1 VEFNF
6 RRIPDLEKI
15 STRLRRVGTK
25 SLGQKANLEDLVSLY
40 HAVNGAAEI
49 LMALETYSGN
59 HKDVLQNSII
69 KPLRACIGDF
79 HKLRMLVEQ
88 TIDLKQAEQRTYCI
102 NSSFDASLRDLA
114 AQRDGVREKME
125 AIRKEVQAELGLA
138 TKGKGDGVA
147 IEDVSEGKALR
158 VTKKFQQV
166 VQNAKGKTKY
176 KTLSIKKQEFI
187 FTTPEL
193 ENVNQRF
200 KEAVEKYDKQS
211 QQLVNRA
218 VAVAAT
224 YRPVADR
231 LGECLG
237 ELDVLAAF
245 ARAALAAP
253 CQFVRAKLDPEGTNF
268 EIQGATHVLVVANSD
283 KSFVANDLNMERE
296 TSRLHLITGPNM
308 GGKSTYIRSVALIAL
323 MNQIGSFVPCR
334 SAVLPVFDSIM
345 CRVGASDMQL
355 RGISTFMAEMLEA
368 SCILNTAT
376 SRSLVI
382 VDELGRGTST
392 SDGFG
397 IAWAIAKHLV
407 EKSRCFT
414 LFATHFH
421 ELAALE
427 DMAQGVRNRHATA
440 AVDAVSGRLTFL
452 YSLADG
458 AADESYGGHCA
469 ELAGFPAKV
478 VESARRRAADF
489 EAGSDFGATGKLA
502 KRTKTH
508 TSGDGASAEPNANS
522 KAALAYV
529 WAARDDHEFAKRAI
543 EKAGEFAVGCH

>member
-1 VEFNF
+1 
-6 RRIPDLEKI
+6 
-15 STRLRRVGTK
+15 
-25 SLGQKANLEDLVSLY
+25 
-40 HAVNGAAEI
+40 
-49 LMALETYSGN
+49 
-59 HKDVLQNSII
+59 
-69 KPLRACIGDF
+69 
-79 HKLRMLVEQ
+79 
-88 TIDLKQAEQRTYCI
+88 
-102 NSSFDASLRDLA
+102 
-114 AQRDGVREKME
+114 
-125 AIRKEVQAELGLA
+125 
-138 TKGKGDGVA
+138 
-147 IEDVSEGKALR
+147 
-158 VTKKFQQV
+158 
-166 VQNAKGKTKY
+166 VQNAKNRTKY
-176 KTLSIKKQEFI
+176 KVVAIKKQEFI
-187 FTTPEL
+187 FTTLEL
-193 ENVNQRF
+193 EEMNRCF
-200 KEAVEKYDKQS
+200 KDAVDKYDKQS
-211 QQLVNRA
+211 QQLVDKAIA
-218 VAVAAT
+218 VGAT
-224 YRPVADR
+224 YRPVVDCLA
-231 LGECLG
+231 ECLG
-237 ELDVLAAF
+237 DLDVLAAF
-245 ARAALAAP
+245 ARAALLAP
-253 CQFVRAKLDPEGTNF
+253 CQFVRPKLDLEDSRF

-283 KSFVANDLNMERE
+283 KSFVANDLQMDRD

-334 SAVLPVFDSIM
+334 SAILPVFDSIM

-407 EKSRCFT
+407 DQSRCFT

-427 DMAQGVRNRHATA
+427 DVSQGVRNRHATA
-440 AVDAVSGRLTFL
+440 AVDAASGRLTFL
-452 YSLADG
+452 YALADG

-469 ELAGFPAKV
+469 ELAGFPARV

-502 KRTKTH
+502 KRAKTH
-508 TSGDGASAEPNANS
+508 REQAAADGG

-529 WAARDDHEFAKRAI
+529 LAAQDPCQFASRAI
-543 EKAGEFAVGCH
+543 ERAGELVAAGS